1 MSARGDLERTWERD
15 VVLPSKL
22 RRELND
28 GDRVAPAC
36 RFDSVAVVAVA
47 VLVPPQ
53 QQASA
58 GPDLDDRQRLV
69 TRPARDFAK
78 HREAHR
84 RALDDVGLRTP
95 RAQTNAS
102 TSSRCKSMYDRNSE
116 VASSGA
122 ASLPRSR

>member
-1 MSARGDLERTWERD
+1 MSARGDLERTSERD

-58 GPDLDDRQRLV
+58 GPALDDRQRLV
-69 TRPARDFAK
+69 TRPARDGA
-78 HREAHR
+78 
-84 RALDDVGLRTP
+84 RACT
-95 RAQTNAS
+95 
-102 TSSRCKSMYDRNSE
+102 DRNSE